1 MDLCLGTAVSVC
13 YLTYEGLCVCGMCVS
28 VCVCVSVSSLCVCV
42 VGSSVSAWPFSAP
55 GKVAPADPR
64 PGQPLR
70 TWPCSPG
77 SAQAQVLRPHPWRP
91 ACPKGPFLSLHK
103 AEPQLIPT
111 SMEMPFLGFPTLPT
125 HLHRVPSAHLRILL
139 THHTPVLVQPPPS
152 CRAPAFQQCTPGATP
167 GHLVIF
173 LQTPGPSPAA
183 PAPSRAE
190 PRLGQREPASALL
203 LPYSAH
209 TPGLLRSRTLCPA
222 PEVRA

>member
-111 SMEMPFLGFPTLPT
+111 SMEMPFLGFPTLCPRPKTCHSSEGRGWAHPT
-125 HLHRVPSAHLRILL
+125 HSSSPSPLCPLKDPSHSSHPRPGPAPTLL
-139 THHTPVLVQPPPS
+139 QGSCLPAVHPWGNARPPGNL
-152 CRAPAFQQCTPGATP
+152 PADPGAQSCCP
-167 GHLVIF
+167 CP
-173 LQTPGPSPAA
+173 Q
-183 PAPSRAE
+183 
-190 PRLGQREPASALL
+190 PR
-203 LPYSAH
+203 
-209 TPGLLRSRTLCPA
+209 
-222 PEVRA
+222 